1 MQNRTTHWLTRPL
14 GWAGALT
21 LSLLAF
27 AGCSDNPSAP
37 DGAGDET
44 ITADARGGPGA
55 QDADQVYQFAP
66 PVFDIAAAPNGN
78 ILVAETVFPVVEA
91 GVGGTM
97 STIKEIRRNGRGGVR
112 DVVDMTHDPGAPVNG
127 LATLGARS
135 FFAAVGAKDLAR
147 AGGVWHVTPGGQRL
161 IADVEAFE
169 TEVDPDASEGPQWK
183 IPACE
188 ENPDA
193 GFSAGPQS
201 NPYHVAQLRGGT
213 ALVADGA
220 GNYLLEANM
229 NGRMDWVAVFTPP
242 TPTGDSSDDP
252 ADWMVLFP
260 LGPDANCYVQPVPTS
275 VAIGPDGGYYVGEL
289 TGVTPADIGIGASP
303 NTDLSR
309 VWRIEPG
316 ARNVT
321 CPSADCEQV
330 LGGFTSILDVA
341 FGPDG
346 MLYVVE
352 YDEDNWFAATELGAP
367 AGGTINACDVGTGA
381 CSVVEGGLTLPSAIT
396 FDKWGD
402 LWLLENNLGAP
413 TVRQVELD

>member
-1 MQNRTTHWLTRPL
+1 MRNRLTHSLGRPL

-21 LSLLAF
+21 LSLLAV
-27 AGCSDNPSAP
+27 AGCSDDPAAP
-37 DGAGDET
+37 DVANDEV

-55 QDADQVYQFAP
+55 DQIYEFDP

-78 ILVAETVFPVVEA
+78 ILVAETVFPEVPE

-97 STIKEIRRNGRGGVR
+97 STVKEIRRTGPGGVR
-112 DVVDMTHDPGAPVNG
+112 DVVDMTHRPGAPVNG
-127 LATLGARS
+127 LASLGAHS
-135 FFAAVGAKDLAR
+135 FFAAVGGKDLAR
-147 AGGVWHVTPGGQRL
+147 AAGVWHVTPGGQRL
-161 IADVEAFE
+161 IGDVEAFE
-169 TEVDPDASEGPQWK
+169 TEVDPDANGGPQWK
-183 IPACE
+183 LPACE
-188 ENPDA
+188 VNPDA

-201 NPYHVAQLRGGT
+201 NPYHLAHLQGGT

-220 GNYLLEANM
+220 GNSLLEAKL
-229 NGRMDWVAVFTPP
+229 NGQLDWVAVFTPP

-260 LGPDANCYVQPVPTS
+260 LGPEGPNCYVQPVPTS

-289 TGVTPADIGIGASP
+289 TGVTPMDIGAGASP
-303 NTDLSR
+303 NTGLSR
-309 VWRIEPG
+309 VWRVEPG

-346 MLYVVE
+346 LLYVVE
-352 YDEDNWFAATELGAP
+352 YDEANWFAATALGTP
-367 AGGTINACDVGTGA
+367 AGGTVNACDVGTGA
-381 CSVVEGGLTLPSAIT
+381 CSVVEGGLVLPSAIT

-413 TVRQVELD
+413 TVRQVDLD